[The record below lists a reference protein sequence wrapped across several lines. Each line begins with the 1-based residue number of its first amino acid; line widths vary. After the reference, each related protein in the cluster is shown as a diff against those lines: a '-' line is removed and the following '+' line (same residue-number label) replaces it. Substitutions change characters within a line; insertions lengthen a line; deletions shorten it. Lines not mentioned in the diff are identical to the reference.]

1 MSATTQPRPEDPRV
15 VRSRAAAIQAGR
27 TLFLRDGYDGTT
39 MEEIAERAGL
49 AKRTLYN
56 HYADKDA
63 LFIEIVSRVIASA
76 ERFAQEV
83 TTELRELAPCD
94 LSGALHGLGRR
105 LALAI
110 LQPDVIALRRLLIG
124 EAGTFPELAAEY
136 FERAPGT
143 VLVALERR
151 FEELIRDGLLC
162 SADPGRAAEHFAYL
176 IAGAPL
182 DRAVLLGTAP
192 SEEQVVACARDGVET
207 FLARYAATRPQPRV
221 DP

>member
-1 MSATTQPRPEDPRV
+1 MSAITQSQSEDPRI
-15 VRSRAAAIQAGR
+15 VRSREAAIQAGR
-27 TLFLRDGYDGTT
+27 TLFLRDGYAGTT

-63 LFIEIVSRVIASA
+63 LFIEIVSQVIGSA
-76 ERFAQEV
+76 ERFAQEL
-83 TTELRELAPCD
+83 TDELRELAPCD
-94 LSGALHGLGRR
+94 LSGALHELGRR

-110 LQPDVIALRRLLIG
+110 LRPDVIALRRLLIG
-124 EAGTFPELAAEY
+124 EAGTFPELAAQY

-143 VLVALERR
+143 VLVALEQK
-151 FEELIRDGLLC
+151 FERLMQDGLLC
-162 SADPGRAAEHFAYL
+162 PADPGRAAEQFAYL
-176 IAGAPL
+176 IAGPPL

-207 FLARYAATRPQPRV
+207 FLARYDATFPGPGV
-221 DP
+221 TP